1 MVGRGCVKILLQCA
15 FVWNSKY
22 VRSGVELSV
31 VEWCDEEGHVRELKF
46 GALVNVVQRCRQ
58 LQ

>member
-1 MVGRGCVKILLQCA
+1 MKILLQCA

-58 LQ
+58 PP